1 MELEY
6 GVVYK
11 MALCP
16 TRQVLTH
23 ILETS
28 STENDDR
35 IGFWRCHLCL
45 QWHVMLKDE
54 GRRQKAC
61 PERSRRD
68 EVSGAQAAEVQGRRG
83 ETFSDS
89 PLLLRPPAP
98 LHPFG
103 KG

>member
-28 STENDDR
+28 STENDDG

-54 GRRQKAC
+54 GRRQK
-61 PERSRRD
+61 D

-83 ETFSDS
+83 ETFNDS

-98 LHPFG
+98 LRAFG

>member
-28 STENDDR
+28 STENDDG

-54 GRRQKAC
+54 GRRLKDELSRGAGGR
-61 PERSRRD
+61 RSR
-68 EVSGAQAAEVQGRRG
+68 G
-83 ETFSDS
+83 ESLKVS
-89 PLLLRPPAP
+89 PLRPCTSAP
-98 LHPFG
+98 LQAFG

>member
-28 STENDDR
+28 STENDDG

-54 GRRQKAC
+54 GRGMN
-61 PERSRRD
+61 E
-68 EVSGAQAAEVQGRRG
+68 AARISS
-83 ETFSDS
+83 FI
-89 PLLLRPPAP
+89 P
-98 LHPFG
+98 HPSAFG

>member
-1 MELEY
+1 MELKY

-23 ILETS
+23 ILETLS
-28 STENDDR
+28 AENDNG

-54 GRRQKAC
+54 GRGLVLSEA
-61 PERSRRD
+61 EGMN
-68 EVSGAQAAEVQGRRG
+68 EAARISS
-83 ETFSDS
+83 FI
-89 PLLLRPPAP
+89 P
-98 LHPFG
+98 HPSAFG